1 MPFLCGLLCSSFV
14 ARRQPPDIG
23 NLGMQTDNQ
32 STILFLAR
40 RFREAVEDFS
50 SNGAFLPIVFD
61 AGFESFM
68 VESISGGK
76 SWESFAAAAREKKIF
91 VRELPPSDV
100 PEEDNAKFAAHSAV
114 IKDILEHLEKTPA
127 HLDLE
132 SGHEKEEL
140 LVQIRSHLNLLRAIV
155 DHAWQ
160 LHKTEQ
166 RRKFFFLSL
175 KHMFP
180 PELMGEGGL
189 PTHRLDHMDKI

>member
-1 MPFLCGLLCSSFV
+1 MLDVSPQILSTSEVCFQERFPNLSFIIPLTTV
-14 ARRQPPDIG
+14 QA
-23 NLGMQTDNQ
+23 DNQ
-32 STILFLAR
+32 STILFLSR

-50 SNGAFLPIVFD
+50 SNGAFLPIVVD

-76 SWESFAAAAREKKIF
+76 GWDSFGAAARAKKIF

-100 PEEDNAKFAAHSAV
+100 PEENNPKFAAHSAV

-127 HLDLE
+127 HLDVE

-166 RRKFFFLSL
+166 RRKCELFGVELSSSL
-175 KHMFP
+175 Y
-180 PELMGEGGL
+180 EGVAF
-189 PTHRLDHMDKI
+189 